1 MCKTSDMEI
10 KHDTKR
16 LLGIVRNEIYE
27 SKDLKYVET
36 FDDGNGIGMFYCK
49 KKLYKKNETVLH
61 RVRLFFLLCLFKHLS
76 QPFNTPP
83 NPACI
88 VWILSSNFFSK
99 SRTAMSA
106 FW

>member
-16 LLGIVRNEIYE
+16 LPGIVRNEIYE

-61 RVRLFFLLCLFKHLS
+61 RVRLFQTVDKVAPRNSISRCVFLLFSVRFQKKNINALVLGHL
-76 QPFNTPP
+76 
-83 NPACI
+83 
-88 VWILSSNFFSK
+88 
-99 SRTAMSA
+99 
-106 FW
+106 